1 MKLIRPAKPLRIRK
15 SIPLRLF
22 AKRTG
27 RQQKTFGRQEGGY
40 LFLTAMVVR
49 YATNEIVFF
58 TPFCP
63 SRIAGQEKRNHH
75 HQSTGWA
82 VWYRVRIIGNEMKI
96 ETIEKKRHD
105 EPVG

>member
-40 LFLTAMVVR
+40 LLLTAVVVR
-49 YATNEIVFF
+49 YATNEIVFLP
-58 TPFCP
+58 PFV
-63 SRIAGQEKRNHH
+63 RLELQGKR
-75 HQSTGWA
+75 
-82 VWYRVRIIGNEMKI
+82 K
-96 ETIEKKRHD
+96 ETIIIR
-105 EPVG
+105 VLAGLSGTGFVL

>member
-40 LFLTAMVVR
+40 LFLTAVVVR

-58 TPFCP
+58 LPPFV
-63 SRIAGQEKRNHH
+63 RLELQGKR
-75 HQSTGWA
+75 
-82 VWYRVRIIGNEMKI
+82 K
-96 ETIEKKRHD
+96 ETIIIR
-105 EPVG
+105 VLAGLSGTGFVL